1 LIGSIKLKRKGFQ
14 LLGWNLIINVIHI
27 YIISNLQTLVLGWNT
42 IIGNEFF
49 HKKKEAPF
57 HVKYLD
63 EIDYNQLL
71 LKIIVFSMSTH
82 KKSIQKNK

>member
-1 LIGSIKLKRKGFQ
+1 M
-14 LLGWNLIINVIHI
+14 WHI
-27 YIISNLQTLVLGWNT
+27 YIISNLQTLVLGW
-42 IIGNEFF
+42 IIENEFF
-49 HKKKEAPF
+49 YKNKKAPF

-82 KKSIQKNK
+82 NKSIQKNK

>member
-1 LIGSIKLKRKGFQ
+1 MEYYYRK
-14 LLGWNLIINVIHI
+14 W
-27 YIISNLQTLVLGWNT
+27 
-42 IIGNEFF
+42 FF
-49 HKKKEAPF
+49 SQKKKEAPF

-82 KKSIQKNK
+82 KKSIKKKK